1 MQSTQISQIGQHYM
15 CAVSELYKDN
25 KLTSSP
31 LRDEYLLYRWW
42 FPHNSLVMDY
52 LRDYIAQNPDDIVM
66 KSVFARLKTK
76 VINNQTYYALYLGKS
91 IHGRTRFRNH
101 IVGPMKSSTLRR
113 TIYALLIKNH
123 PLPANEDFISK
134 ILNQCYYEWMELSDD
149 HELLDAFE
157 MMAIAI
163 GCYPLN
169 MEGNTSIS
177 EEWKK
182 SIVDRR
188 KELKDYK

>member
-1 MQSTQISQIGQHYM
+1 MQPTQISQIGQHYM

-31 LRDEYLLYRWW
+31 LCDEYLLYRWW
-42 FPHNSLVMDY
+42 FPHSSIVMDY

-91 IHGRTRFRNH
+91 IHGRTRFKNH

-113 TIYALLIKNH
+113 TIYALLTKNH
-123 PLPANEDFISK
+123 PLHANEDCISE

-149 HELLDAFE
+149 YELLDAFE
-157 MMAIAI
+157 MMAISL

-169 MEGNTSIS
+169 LDGNVAIS
-177 EEWKK
+177 KDW
-182 SIVDRR
+182 
-188 KELKDYK
+188 KELIETQRQAKKEK